1 MKVLLK
7 YTLFVL
13 TLFITELTLAQY
25 SEYDWEERDTWMN
38 VKDIFEHA
46 NVEAGSH
53 VADIGCHEGYLSIH
67 LAQRVG
73 VEGKVYAVDV
83 REDRLES
90 LRENLKSRELSNVN
104 VILGDYDNPKLP
116 ENTLDVVFIMD
127 TYHEME
133 DYMTILEHVQKAL
146 KPGGRIIIIEKLKRK
161 VRDRSR
167 KSMTDAHSLSPK
179 YVRKELLSSGFKNLI
194 QDNNIGTWENDED
207 KVIWML
213 VATKS

>member
-1 MKVLLK
+1 MKTSMKYAGLMIMLLFSQF
-7 YTLFVL
+7 TV
-13 TLFITELTLAQY
+13 AQY
-25 SEYDWEERDTWMN
+25 SEYEWEDRDTWMN

-46 NVEAGSH
+46 GVEEGSR

-67 LAQRVG
+67 LANRVG
-73 VEGKVYAVDV
+73 VDGKVFAVDV
-83 REDRLES
+83 REDRLDI
-90 LRENLKSRELSNVN
+90 LRHNLNIRNLENVN

-133 DYMTILEHVQKAL
+133 DYMTILEHVKKAL
-146 KPGGRIIIIEKLKRK
+146 KPGGRIIIIEKLKHK

-167 KSMTDAHSLSPK
+167 KSQTDAHSMSPK
-179 YVRKELLSSGFKNLI
+179 YVKKELLRAGFNNMI
-194 QDNNIGTWENDED
+194 QDNNIGRWENDKD

-213 VATKS
+213 IATKS